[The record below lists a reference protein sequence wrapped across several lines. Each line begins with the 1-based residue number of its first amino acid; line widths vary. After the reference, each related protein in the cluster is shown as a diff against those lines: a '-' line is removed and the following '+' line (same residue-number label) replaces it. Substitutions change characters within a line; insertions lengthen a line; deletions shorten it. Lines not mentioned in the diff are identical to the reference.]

1 LFGVLPKKLLIS
13 FSKLVIIDLMK
24 TGKKILYF
32 LFIVFVFLNIVLFL
46 KLSLLSTSPTIE
58 IINHERRS
66 KYFTRRQ

>member
-1 LFGVLPKKLLIS
+1 
-13 FSKLVIIDLMK
+13 MK

-46 KLSLLSTSPTIE
+46 KLRLLLTSPTIE

-66 KYFTRRQ
+66 KYFTSTLSRLIFQFGRI